1 MSTIFIPLE
10 VKLRPELI
18 ERLQGL
24 INQPGPL
31 PEYDLSLLVRVPVLP
46 DQHLSIH
53 LHINNDEEKNLDVRV
68 NQSGDYAGSALIP
81 LLNRDLTEKFVVG
94 LKNGF
99 ALEISFIPSTE
110 PGV

>member
-1 MSTIFIPLE
+1 MSTILIPLE

-24 INQPGPL
+24 INIPGPL
-31 PEYDLSLLVRVPVLP
+31 PEYDLSLLARVPVLR
-46 DQHLSIH
+46 DQNMSIH

-68 NQSGDYAGSALIP
+68 NQSGDFAGSALIP
-81 LLNRDLTEKFVVG
+81 LLNRNLTEKFIVG

-99 ALEISFIPSTE
+99 ALEIKFTPSVGTN
-110 PGV
+110 V